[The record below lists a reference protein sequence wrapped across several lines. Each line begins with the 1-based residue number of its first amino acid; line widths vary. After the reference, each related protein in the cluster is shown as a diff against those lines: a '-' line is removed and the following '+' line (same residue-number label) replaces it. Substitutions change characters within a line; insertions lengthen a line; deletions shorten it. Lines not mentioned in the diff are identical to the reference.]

1 MTTYNFLQIS
11 DFEFESLCRDLLQ
24 AELGLSLGLFAPG
37 PDRGIDIRHI
47 GVADGEQRTIVAQCK
62 RWAEDSFSRLLRELT
77 NVELPKI
84 QKLAPER
91 YILMTS
97 VRLSP
102 DQKDKIVAAL
112 QPWVSTPSDVM
123 GRDDLSGLLARHEQ
137 VERRHI
143 KLWLTSTEVL
153 DALLNSDIATRS
165 EGAVER
171 AQRQLRLWV
180 PNPSLERAHA
190 VLDAS
195 SVCVISGAPGIG
207 KTMLADVLLASY
219 TARGYRPVVIS
230 ADIAEGERMWQS
242 NQRQLFHYD
251 DFLGQVT
258 YGELQL
264 PKNEESRLAYF
275 IERVRDSKDKKFI
288 LTTRE
293 YIISEALHRYERLS
307 DVPFSSYKNIV
318 SLGDYTPLIRAQILY
333 NHLFFSA
340 LPANIRTA
348 LVPGRRY
355 WDVIRHQNYS
365 PRVIDHTVNLPGV
378 ADLGAEGFVSNMID
392 ALDNPSM
399 VWKRIFDNLPAM
411 ARHILL
417 AVASLPSDVLLED
430 VRVATQGIA
439 REDFDAGAFHN
450 SMEMVEGTFL
460 ELKEAAPGLG
470 KPERIVTIRDPS
482 VRDYLWGRL
491 DAIHGE
497 ADSLLS
503 SATFFEQCVVLY
515 EGRRH
520 ATEVSGGA
528 PGGAMRGAQ
537 RRAVVNHEAVARKA
551 LDLIVSPNPRL
562 IRVTGASGE
571 YMRRASPSL
580 ERRASFLASVLHDHA
595 SSREVAS
602 AAASGLEAARSR
614 WEAGQGLPR
623 EAVQLLRQAKKVETL
638 LPNGALIRT
647 ERALLGLISGRLD
660 QTEEFTALVDLADL
674 SPDLFA
680 PPQRNLKSWSSEFRA
695 FLSSEEYWL
704 LHDIDDPDWLD
715 EELRAIHGVAEALR
729 VDITQLA
736 AQAEERSAELRYE
749 AESEY
754 DDDDWREA
762 HSEPGGES
770 AEAEVDALFQSL
782 L

>member
-1 MTTYNFLQIS
+1 MTTYNFSQIS
-11 DFEFESLCRDLLQ
+11 AFEFESLCRDLLQ
-24 AELGLSLGLFAPG
+24 AELGFPLELFAPG

-62 RWAEDSFSRLLRELT
+62 RWAEDSFSDLLRHLT
-77 NVELPKI
+77 KVELPKI
-84 QKLAPER
+84 RKLAPER

-102 DQKDKIVAAL
+102 DRKDKIVAAL
-112 QPWVSTPSDVM
+112 QPWIGTPSDVL
-123 GRDDLSGLLARHEQ
+123 GRDDLSGLLARHKE

-153 DALLNSDIATRS
+153 DALLNSDIAMRS
-165 EGAVER
+165 EGALEH
-171 AQRQLRLWV
+171 AKRQLRLWV
-180 PNPSLERAHA
+180 PNPSLERARE

-207 KTMLADVLLASY
+207 KTMLADVLMASY
-219 TARGYRPVVIS
+219 TALEYQPVVIS
-230 ADIAEGERMWQS
+230 ADIEEGERTWRS
-242 NQRQLFHYD
+242 GQRQVFHYD
-251 DFLGQVT
+251 DFLGHVT

-264 PKNEESRLAYF
+264 GKNEESRLAHF

-293 YIISEALHRYERLS
+293 YILSEALHRYERLS
-307 DVPFSSYKNIV
+307 DVTFGNYKSIV
-318 SLGDYTPLIRAQILY
+318 SLDDYTPLIRAQILY
-333 NHLFFSA
+333 NHLFFSD
-340 LPANIRTA
+340 LPSSVKTA
-348 LVPGRRY
+348 LVPGKRY
-355 WDVIRHQNYS
+355 WDVIRHQNYN
-365 PRVIDHTVNLPGV
+365 PRVIDQAVSLPGV

-392 ALDNPSM
+392 TLDNPSR
-399 VWKRIFDNLPAM
+399 VWERIFDNLPAM

-417 AVASLPSDVLLED
+417 AVASLPSDVILED
-430 VRVATQGIA
+430 VRVAAQGIA

-520 ATEVSGGA
+520 ATAMSGAA
-528 PGGAMRGAQ
+528 PGGAMRGE

-551 LDLIVSPNPRL
+551 LDLIASPNPRL

-571 YMRRASPSL
+571 YLTRDSPSL
-580 ERRASFLASVLHDHA
+580 ERRVSFLASVLEDHGN
-595 SSREVAS
+595 SREVA
-602 AAASGLEAARSR
+602 AVAASGLEAALSL
-614 WEAGQGLPR
+614 WEEGRGLPR

-638 LPNGALIRT
+638 LPNGALIRA

-660 QTEEFTALVDLADL
+660 QAEEFTALVDLADL

-680 PPQRNLKSWSSEFRA
+680 PPQRSLESWSSEFRA

-715 EELRAIHGVAEALR
+715 EELREIHGVADALG
-729 VDITQLA
+729 VDIAELA
-736 AQAEERSAELRYE
+736 EQAEERSAELRYE

-754 DDDDWREA
+754 DDDDWPDSDSALDRE
-762 HSEPGGES
+762 SDD
-770 AEAEVDALFQSL
+770 AEIDALFQSL